1 MRRIEIEHSQTIL
14 TIFGK
19 SAVSRLRSQKFKHLD
34 LFRGAFI
41 VLLRGYARSLT
52 PQTDSLFCQKTGTS
66 SEYIYQAERV
76 QRCTLATSDVILI

>member
-1 MRRIEIEHSQTIL
+1 MRRIETEHSQTIL

-41 VLLRGYARSLT
+41 ILQRSSIKPSQL
-52 PQTDSLFCQKTGTS
+52 DYIEAKTKQIES
-66 SEYIYQAERV
+66 YQIV
-76 QRCTLATSDVILI
+76 